1 MISEHHA
8 SAITIPPIWK
18 MAALLQLCPQVL
30 REQAMQQ
37 INEIGEDYD
46 KLRQKII
53 SWCSNKTE
61 QDNGGPKPMD
71 IGNVQE
77 EGRCQ

>member
-1 MISEHHA
+1 
-8 SAITIPPIWK
+8 
-18 MAALLQLCPQVL
+18 
-30 REQAMQQ
+30 MQQ